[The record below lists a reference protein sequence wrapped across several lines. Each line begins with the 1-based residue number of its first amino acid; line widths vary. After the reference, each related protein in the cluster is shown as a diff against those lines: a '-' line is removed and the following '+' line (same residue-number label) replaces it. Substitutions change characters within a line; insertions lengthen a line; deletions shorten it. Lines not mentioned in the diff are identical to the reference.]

1 MCFRTHYLQYESA
14 FGPPKTISQVVQ
26 KSILNAFR
34 VARQHK
40 NTHKCANFDATCL
53 QLGPRMISSWSF
65 MRASNR
71 SCSQDLPHM
80 PSRRPGKTGKNP
92 RTTSNYPKRSKMKPQ
107 AGPKRT
113 SKAFCNVL
121 KALKPTKQNT
131 SVDQVG
137 GMRR

>member
-1 MCFRTHYLQYESA
+1 M
-14 FGPPKTISQVVQ
+14 Q

-34 VARQHK
+34 VATLLHDPKETHFNTK
-40 NTHKCANFDATCL
+40 NTRKCAYFDATCL
-53 QLGPRMISSWSF
+53 QLGPRITSSWSF

-137 GMRR
+137 GMRRQPMKFVEKVYG